1 MEQMYTVSWYD
12 SNGELVECSFSNR
25 EVADYFYNYVSD
37 SDLDVLKSL
46 LEYKHS
52 PNGDIGSVMEPVV
65 IPYR

>member
-37 SDLDVLKSL
+37 SDLDVLKVCL
-46 LEYKHS
+46 NIKTA
-52 PNGDIGSVMEPVV
+52 PTGISVL
-65 IPYR
+65 